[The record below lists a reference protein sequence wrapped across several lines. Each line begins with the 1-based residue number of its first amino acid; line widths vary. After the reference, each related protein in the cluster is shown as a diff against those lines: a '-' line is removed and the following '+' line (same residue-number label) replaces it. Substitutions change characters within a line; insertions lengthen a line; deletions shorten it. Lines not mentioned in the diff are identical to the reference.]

1 MCVCVCENE
10 SSFLCVCVS
19 VSAYALFVCICVFFP
34 SVVIVISFLTVM
46 ANNGENNTTQEIDES
61 LYSRQLYVLGHDAM
75 RRMAASDVLIS
86 GLGGLGVEIAKN
98 VILGGVRSVTLH
110 DSAVCSLT
118 DLSSQFYLS
127 PEKIGKNRAEACCQQ
142 LSELNNYVPTRSY
155 TGELTEDF
163 LKKFRVV
170 VLTCTPDKEQKRIAE
185 ITHKYNIALVTA
197 DTRGLFAQIFCD
209 FGENF
214 TIIDP
219 TGANPLSAMVASIT
233 KDADG
238 VVTCLDENRHGFE
251 EGDYVTF
258 CEVEGMTELNGCE
271 PRKIKVLGPYTFSI
285 GDTSNLSTYIRGGI
299 VTQVKMPV
307 TVSYKPLAEAENAP
321 DFVDFDFGKFD
332 HPAQIQLAFTAYHRF
347 VERHGRAPRQWNT
360 EDAHLFLEICRERAA
375 ELENFEIKESL
386 LDTFSK
392 VSHTFFFCKIRL

>member
-1 MCVCVCENE
+1 
-10 SSFLCVCVS
+10 
-19 VSAYALFVCICVFFP
+19 
-34 SVVIVISFLTVM
+34 M

-110 DSAVCSLT
+110 DSALCSLA
-118 DLSSQFYLS
+118 DLSSQFYLNA
-127 PEKIGKNRAEACCQQ
+127 EKIGQNRAVACCQQ
-142 LSELNNYVPTRSY
+142 LSELNNYVPTSSY
-155 TGELTEDF
+155 TGELTEEY

-185 ITHKYNIALVTA
+185 ITHKHNIALITA
-197 DTRGLFAQIFCD
+197 DTKGLFAQVFCD
-209 FGENF
+209 FGTDF

-219 TGANPLSAMVASIT
+219 TGATPLSAMVASIT

-251 EGDYVTF
+251 DGDYVTF

-271 PRKIKVLGPYTFSI
+271 PRKIKFLGPYTFSI
-285 GDTSNLSTYIRGGI
+285 GDTTSFSTYIRGGI
-299 VTQVKMPV
+299 VTQVKMPQTV
-307 TVSYKPLAEAENAP
+307 TFKSLAEAENDPAIIH
-321 DFVDFDFGKFD
+321 FDFGKWD
-332 HPAQIQLAFTAYHRF
+332 HPNQIQLAFTAFHRF
-347 VERHGRAPRQWNT
+347 VERHGRAPRQWNV
-360 EDAHLFLEICRERAA
+360 EDAQLFLEVCGERAA
-375 ELENFEIKESL
+375 ELGNLELNEKL
-386 LDTFSK
+386 LNIFSK
-392 VSHTFFFCKIRL
+392 VSHFRRDYDPYPILSL